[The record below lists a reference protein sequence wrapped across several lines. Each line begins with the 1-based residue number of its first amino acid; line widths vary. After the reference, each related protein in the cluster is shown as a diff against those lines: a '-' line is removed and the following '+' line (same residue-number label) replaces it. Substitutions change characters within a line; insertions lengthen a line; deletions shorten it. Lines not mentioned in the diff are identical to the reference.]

1 MLSSILQRADAD
13 RSACD
18 DATLVV
24 LGLLA
29 TGRSFET
36 FLQRAAPPVDPA
48 EPADPA
54 PPDAPM
60 ALALGILAFHR
71 HLTARLDA
79 LLPENASP
87 AQVDTH
93 SPGAARGSPSPH
105 RGGLLR

>member
-24 LGLLA
+24 LGLLSA
-29 TGRSFET
+29 GRSFET
-36 FLQRAAPPVDPA
+36 LLQRAAPPVELPQ
-48 EPADPA
+48 PADPA
-54 PPDAPM
+54 PPDPPL

-79 LLPENASP
+79 LLPENAP
-87 AQVDTH
+87 AAQADTRP
-93 SPGAARGSPSPH
+93 PGAARGSPSQP
-105 RGGLLR
+105 RRSLLR